1 MPDLN
6 KQQLCLIGIS
16 LIAAISYLIV
26 PFEAGSTLFIIQ
38 KSLACTCLAAAVAF
52 SGLIGQTEKTL
63 VLALL
68 ASSAGDAFL
77 AVRSSDMFVQGLG
90 SFLIA
95 HLLYIRIF
103 ARHRAISF
111 FSEHSRRRDLLSI
124 LTVILAGGM
133 LVILWPALGPMK
145 IPVFLYV
152 AVIAAMG
159 VFAIYS
165 AFPAAMVIAGAFSFI
180 FSDANIAVNK
190 FLHPYELAGPII
202 WITYVLAQYL
212 ITFAI
217 LKGLQ
222 TKKAS

>member
-1 MPDLN
+1 MPSLN
-6 KQQLCLIGIS
+6 RQQLLLIGTS
-16 LIAAISYLIV
+16 LIAAMSYLLV
-26 PFEAGSTLFIIQ
+26 PFEVGSVLIIIQ
-38 KSLACTCLAAAVAF
+38 KSLACICLAAAVALG
-52 SGLIGQTEKTL
+52 GLTGQTRKTL

-103 ARHRAISF
+103 ARHRAVGF
-111 FSEHSRRRDLLSI
+111 FSEHSRKRDLLSL
-124 LTVILAGGM
+124 LTVVLAGGM
-133 LVILWPALGPMK
+133 LFILWPALGAMK

-152 AVIAAMG
+152 TVIAAMG

-165 AFPAAMVIAGAFSFI
+165 AFPTVMVVAGAFSFI

-190 FLHPYELAGPII
+190 FMHPYDLAGPII